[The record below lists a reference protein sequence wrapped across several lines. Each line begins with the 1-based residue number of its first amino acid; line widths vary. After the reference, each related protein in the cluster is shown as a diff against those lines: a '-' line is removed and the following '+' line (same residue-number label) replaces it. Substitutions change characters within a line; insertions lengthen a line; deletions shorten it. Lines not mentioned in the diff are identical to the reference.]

1 MVKHLPAMRETQ
13 VQPLG
18 WEDALEK
25 EMETHSSTVAWKI
38 PWMEEAG
45 RLQSMGHKE
54 SNTADQLH
62 FHFYF
67 SSQARSTLNFKK
79 IQFEL
84 SFCHCSRSS
93 FIQFSSV
100 AQSCP
105 TLCDPMNLSTPGPPV
120 HHQLPEFTQIHV
132 H

>member
-54 SNTADQLH
+54 SNTTDQLH

-79 IQFEL
+79 IQDL
-84 SFCHCSRSS
+84 
-93 FIQFSSV
+93 
-100 AQSCP
+100 
-105 TLCDPMNLSTPGPPV
+105 
-120 HHQLPEFTQIHV
+120 
-132 H
+132 

>member
-13 VQPLG
+13 AQPLG

-25 EMETHSSTVAWKI
+25 EMATHSSTVAWKI

-45 RLQSMGHKE
+45 RLQSMGCKE
-54 SNTADQLH
+54 SDTTERRH

-67 SSQARSTLNFKK
+67 SSQANSTPNFEK
-79 IQFEL
+79 IQDLEL

-93 FIQFSSV
+93 FIHFLNKYQFLQIDSS
-100 AQSCP
+100 S
-105 TLCDPMNLSTPGPPV
+105 DF
-120 HHQLPEFTQIHV
+120 H
-132 H
+132 